1 MRNSGALGRKKKPQ
15 GRWQAARLNSMPL
28 VVRVGRGRGTSGGHT
43 CPWSA
48 VTITVESQKDTQ
60 PPAEVG
66 SRPRRHG
73 RNRKSPG
80 HDGRPRG
87 LCGTGGLGSGVSQV
101 SARVRSMASPMRGHG
116 QSQETCMETSGTRGC
131 ANSSARERTP
141 KTMQDEERLA
151 EKGARWWSQPT
162 PGSETPVANEAMHQL
177 DHRVSRPVLEALTPG
192 ASTGSTRVCRPQL
205 MVPWAQLWRRAV
217 LQ

>member
-1 MRNSGALGRKKKPQ
+1 MADLVRETRRRTRGRQRDNKWAHQSRIVTGMRNSGALGRKKKPQ
-15 GRWQAARLNSMPL
+15 DRWQAARLNSMPL

-48 VTITVESQKDTQ
+48 VTMTVESQKDTQ

-141 KTMQDEERLA
+141 KRQCR
-151 EKGARWWSQPT
+151 
-162 PGSETPVANEAMHQL
+162 
-177 DHRVSRPVLEALTPG
+177 
-192 ASTGSTRVCRPQL
+192 TRSG
-205 MVPWAQLWRRAV
+205 
-217 LQ
+217 